1 MEQNLPMIS
10 ADYYPTIPRE
20 AIASNSKHKI
30 NLKDLSSLGSGFS
43 VVAAEI
49 ARVVSSASNSEGLFR
64 CVFPE
69 GASGCLAKFKDGSGF
84 LGTIMNEN
92 GIVGQARWIP
102 AEGKSAVMAMNP
114 VTLAIAVAMMCINKK
129 LDVIAKAQ
137 QEILQFL
144 QQDKEADLEG
154 AVNSLSDI
162 MRSYRYQKEN
172 TIWKGS
178 QLTVVSTIKGKAE
191 HNIIFYRKG
200 IKSDLEKQ
208 ELFHVGQKATKKKAS
223 IEQKL
228 KYYQLSVYLYAYS
241 SFLEIILG
249 DCYTK
254 EFLTSISTKLEQ
266 YALQYREDYT
276 ECYNQLDSY
285 KKSSIESK
293 ALEWGGLAG
302 KKAGGFIAKIPVL
315 SKGPV
320 DEALI
325 AAGEKLERIGETN
338 NQKFLAGFGENRDAG
353 IQLFAESIST
363 IDEMANSPMELFFDC
378 QKVYICA

>member
-1 MEQNLPMIS
+1 MSQNLPVIS

-20 AIASNSKHKI
+20 AIVSNCKHTI
-30 NLKDLSSLGSGFS
+30 DLKDLSSLGSGFS

-49 ARVVSSASNSEGLFR
+49 ARAVTSAPNTEGLYR

-69 GASGCLAKFKDGSGF
+69 GITGHLAKFKDGSGL
-84 LGTIMNEN
+84 LGTIMNKD
-92 GIVGQARWIP
+92 GIVAQARWIP
-102 AEGKSAVMAMNP
+102 AEGKSAVMGINP

-129 LDVIAKAQ
+129 LDVIAKAH

-162 MRSYRYQKEN
+162 MRSYRYQSEN
-172 TIWKGS
+172 SIWKGS

-191 HNIIFYRKG
+191 HNIIFYRKS

-208 ELFHVGQKATKKKAS
+208 ELLHSGQKASKKKS
-223 IEQKL
+223 SLEQKL

-249 DCYTK
+249 DCYTR
-254 EFLTSISTKLEQ
+254 EFLDSISGKLEE

-293 ALEWGGLAG
+293 ALEWSGLAG

-325 AAGEKLERIGETN
+325 AAGEKLEKFGETKN
-338 NQKFLAGFGENRDAG
+338 EKFLTGFGENRDAG

-363 IDEMANSPMELFFDC
+363 IDEMANNPLELFFDN
-378 QKVYICA
+378 QHVYICA